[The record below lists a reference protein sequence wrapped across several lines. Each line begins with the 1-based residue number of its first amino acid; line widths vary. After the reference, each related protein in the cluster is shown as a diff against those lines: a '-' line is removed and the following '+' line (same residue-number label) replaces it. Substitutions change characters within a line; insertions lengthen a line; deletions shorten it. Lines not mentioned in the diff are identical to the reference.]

1 MKSTIFIFLN
11 TLGCLALTGLVAF
24 QWSKERASHRAVENL
39 KTELTEANQSYL
51 TELEKTATL
60 ERDITALKEAM
71 ESTRQA
77 ADEAAK
83 SMASHDTKTTLL
95 EAELTAAR
103 SQVQN
108 WQAAIETRDAKL
120 KELNTDLITTRR
132 RLDES
137 ITKLKQAGAR

>member
-1 MKSTIFIFLN
+1 M
-11 TLGCLALTGLVAF
+11 ALTGLVAF

-83 SMASHDTKTTLL
+83 SMASHDTKATLL